1 MPKGL
6 ELAGK
11 LMQNT
16 PRVVQI
22 LLGPIKPREDTAR
35 PQFITLK
42 PQSPR
47 LATKKNQYGRVRAAA
62 NRKASIV
69 ENDIQ

>member
-1 MPKGL
+1 LRAQDTPGPRFLDRMPKGL

-11 LMQNT
+11 IMQNT

-47 LATKKNQYGRVRAAA
+47 LATKKNQ
-62 NRKASIV
+62 
-69 ENDIQ
+69 